1 MSGCGCE
8 VELKDDQQ
16 KTVLYWLLA
25 INATMFVF
33 EIGLGWLS
41 ESYVKYVV

>member
-8 VELKDDQQ
+8 VELKDDLQ

-41 ESYVKYVV
+41 KSTCCNLK

>member
-16 KTVLYWLLA
+16 KTVLYWL
-25 INATMFVF
+25 IYQ
-33 EIGLGWLS
+33 
-41 ESYVKYVV
+41 ESSAGCIKK